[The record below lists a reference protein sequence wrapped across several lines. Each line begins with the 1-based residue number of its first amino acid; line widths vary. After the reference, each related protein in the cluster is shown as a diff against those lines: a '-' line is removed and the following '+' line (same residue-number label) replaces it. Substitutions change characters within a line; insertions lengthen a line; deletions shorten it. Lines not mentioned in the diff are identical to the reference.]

1 MHGPYLK
8 WTSTTIMTEICTAS
22 EQPTVDDPQQP
33 KPEVSCHACFNFS
46 CLHSKSLTLH
56 SGNSP
61 PSTECTS
68 STFIKYFNVMRSF
81 EIYAI
86 WPQASIYLY
95 RHTCAMQSQQCEARS
110 GSSHLQKCG
119 RSEIQIMKTW
129 RMQQLLTA
137 DKCNLQSNCYNHGKL
152 CVIVNFSSAYNLFPL
167 CMPEAI
173 VL

>member
-1 MHGPYLK
+1 MPAAKAVAVATHA
-8 WTSTTIMTEICTAS
+8 WTKLYTEIMSRVSGQCVYECCYAW
-22 EQPTVDDPQQP
+22 PL
-33 KPEVSCHACFNFS
+33 PEVDLNHHHDRNLYCQWAAYRWWSIAAQTRSCHACFNFS

-95 RHTCAMQSQQCEARS
+95 THTHAQCSLSSVRLGQAHPIYRNVAEVRS
-110 GSSHLQKCG
+110 
-119 RSEIQIMKTW
+119 RSWK
-129 RMQQLLTA
+129 LA
-137 DKCNLQSNCYNHGKL
+137 ACSNC
-152 CVIVNFSSAYNLFPL
+152 
-167 CMPEAI
+167 
-173 VL
+173 